1 MNQLP
6 SLRHVVAGF
15 VALAATAS
23 LQAQDRTTPAPWI
36 TDEAPFLE
44 MCTHDT
50 LLRVLRFADAAAC
63 ESAVKASAAHCNQVL
78 TEDFA
83 GKPEAAP
90 ETASRR
96 AFLRGAGQGCF
107 MAQMD
112 GRTDGRFV
120 PVLQHLAKAAREGRK
135 PQD

>member
-1 MNQLP
+1 MNKP
-6 SLRHVVAGF
+6 PRLRPAVAGL
-15 VALAATAS
+15 VALAAAAS
-23 LQAQDRTTPAPWI
+23 LQAQDRTAPAPWI

-50 LLRVLRFADAAAC
+50 LLRVLRFADASAC
-63 ESAVKASAAHCNQVL
+63 EAAVKASAAHCNQVL

-83 GKPEAAP
+83 GKAEPTP

-112 GRTDGRFV
+112 GRTEGRFV
-120 PVLQHLAKAAREGRK
+120 PVLQHLAKAARDGRK

>member
-1 MNQLP
+1 MRRL
-6 SLRHVVAGF
+6 
-15 VALAATAS
+15 VALLRLAACSLSQAQEATA
-23 LQAQDRTTPAPWI
+23 PAPWI

-44 MCTHDT
+44 MCTHET
-50 LLRVLRFADAAAC
+50 LLRVLRFADATAC
-63 ESAVKASAAHCNQVL
+63 ESAVKASAAHCNTVL

-83 GKPEAAP
+83 CKPEAAP

-112 GRTDGRFV
+112 SRTDGRFV